1 LDLAQRSAVKVLST
15 RFVRIVLVLG
25 VVALGAACGG
35 DSSTEVTL
43 EDIVNED
50 FDGGDF
56 SATGS
61 VICDSGETNSLDF
74 DVTETLWWYE
84 SEFTCADGSGAF
96 VLRAELPPPP
106 DPDTEAASEPLDGT
120 WTVQSG
126 SGDYSNLEGS
136 GTVTADPEP
145 AIVTYAGEMTNG

>member
-1 LDLAQRSAVKVLST
+1 MRVPST
-15 RFVRIVLVLG
+15 WFVRIVAVVG
-25 VVALGAACGG
+25 GVALVAGCGG
-35 DSSTEVTL
+35 DSSSEVTL

-74 DVTETLWWYE
+74 NVTETLWWYE

-106 DPDTEAASEPLDGT
+106 DPDTPEASEPLDGT
-120 WTVQSG
+120 WTVQGG

-136 GTVTADPEP
+136 GTLTTYPEP
-145 AIVTYAGEMTNG
+145 PSVSYAGEMTNG